1 MTGGNGVDVVL
12 NSLAGDVSSLLLG
25 NRKRNVLT
33 NIILQALRASF
44 EILAPF
50 GRFIEIGKKDL
61 QANSKL
67 DLRPLLHGTSIT
79 CVDLVT
85 MMKKRPAL
93 VKRLTDD
100 TIRLWGEGVVKAAVP
115 TTIRPLSELVEGFQ
129 LLQSGKG
136 VGKMVFVPQN
146 DDIVPIVP
154 APAPEF
160 TLNPNVTYVLSGGLG
175 GLGRSIA
182 RWMAGKGAR
191 NFLFLSSSGK
201 VTPAV
206 QDMKHDLE
214 TKFGSTV
221 YIAKCDVSDGDR
233 LQAVLAEYKTILPPI
248 KGVVQGAMKL
258 EDSIFENMTYD
269 SWLAAVKPKVAGSW
283 NLHAQLPSDLDH
295 FVMLSSAT
303 GVLGNRG
310 QANYAAGNTYQDALA
325 HHRRAHGMPA
335 STIDVGAIMS
345 VGYVAENSSR
355 VAINKGTSVELEQIR
370 EEELHIILEYAMRFN
385 HTPQTGSSSDATQI
399 VTGLTNRDTYV
410 TKGMPTPTFMSTPLF
425 AHLNAES
432 VYSATSFGAQAA
444 GNQVDFASLLGTAT
458 TLSAAAD
465 MVIDAVVRRLS
476 DLLSV
481 STEDIELEKSFSANG
496 IDSLVAIELR
506 TFLVRDIKA
515 DVPMLDIMSTQ
526 SIRTLSK
533 RIALLSK
540 AVDIPREGEAADE
553 DERAAAT
560 S

>member
-1 MTGGNGVDVVL
+1 
-12 NSLAGDVSSLLLG
+12 
-25 NRKRNVLT
+25 
-33 NIILQALRASF
+33 
-44 EILAPF
+44 
-50 GRFIEIGKKDL
+50 
-61 QANSKL
+61 
-67 DLRPLLHGTSIT
+67 
-79 CVDLVT
+79 
-85 MMKKRPAL
+85 
-93 VKRLTDD
+93 
-100 TIRLWGEGVVKAAVP
+100 
-115 TTIRPLSELVEGFQ
+115 
-129 LLQSGKG
+129 
-136 VGKMVFVPQN
+136 MVFVPQD

-154 APAPEF
+154 APAPPF
-160 TLNPNVTYVLSGGLG
+160 TLASDATYVLSGGLG

-191 NFLFLSSSGK
+191 NFLFLSSSGNI
-201 VTPAV
+201 TPAV
-206 QDMKHDLE
+206 QEMKNDLE
-214 TKFGSTV
+214 SNFASTV
-221 YIAKCDVSDGDR
+221 HIAKCDVSDGDR

-283 NLHAQLPSDLDH
+283 NLHTHLPSDLDH

-310 QANYAAGNTYQDALA
+310 QANYAAGNTYQDSLA
-325 HHRRAHGMPA
+325 HHRRSRGLPA
-335 STIDVGAIMS
+335 STIDVGAILS

-370 EEELHIILEYAMRFN
+370 EDELHIILEYAMRYN
-385 HTPQTGSSSDATQI
+385 HTSQAGSASAQV
-399 VTGLTNRDTYV
+399 VTGLTTRDTYV
-410 TKGMPTPTFMSTPLF
+410 KKGMPTPTFMATPLF

-432 VYSATSFGAQAA
+432 VYSAASSGSQAA
-444 GNQVDFASLLGTAT
+444 GNQVDFAALLATAK
-458 TLSAAAD
+458 TLPAAAD
-465 MVIDAVVRRLS
+465 MVIDAVVGRLS

-481 STEDIELEKSFSANG
+481 STDDIELEKSFSANG

-553 DERAAAT
+553 DEKPAAM